1 MSKIPPEIAK
11 FRTRGTEIKKVGDAY
26 YIQRITSKWDKTL
39 GRPKKVVLE
48 YLGMVDENGIHPK
61 TSKKTDV
68 NFVPY
73 SREYGATYVLR
84 LLTNDIYDKLKEFF
98 GTDADWMYVV
108 AMLRAFC
115 RSSFSSLHSYYNN
128 SYIGE
133 LFPNLP
139 LSSSSLS
146 GAMTRLGYRR
156 DQMVKFMK
164 SYIPDNNAYVIFDGT
179 SIICN
184 SQNIYEAQ

>member
-1 MSKIPPEIAK
+1 
-11 FRTRGTEIKKVGDAY
+11 
-26 YIQRITSKWDKTL
+26 
-39 GRPKKVVLE
+39 
-48 YLGMVDENGIHPK
+48 
-61 TSKKTDV
+61 
-68 NFVPY
+68 
-73 SREYGATYVLR
+73 
-84 LLTNDIYDKLKEFF
+84 
-98 GTDADWMYVV
+98 MYVV